1 MDLEARSLPA
11 GVKTQLLN
19 KLQDYKA
26 RLVPR
31 ARASNAIS
39 SHPVAAPQSNLA
51 SLKAV
56 VKKAGAALMDAEG
69 ARDELLSRAELGD
82 TAGGASSGAQRDRLL
97 SAQDKLKQTGDRIKE
112 GKKTLLETEELGVSI
127 LQDLHKQRETI
138 AHTRDTL
145 HGADENIGQS
155 RRILTAMG
163 RRAMQNKIMLGVIS
177 VILIFAIISACR
189 TARRAPGP
197 NATRGKQSSPLLA
210 RRARMDGDATRTSRF

>member
-1 MDLEARSLPA
+1 M
-11 GVKTQLLN
+11 
-19 KLQDYKA
+19 
-26 RLVPR
+26 
-31 ARASNAIS
+31 
-39 SHPVAAPQSNLA
+39 
-51 SLKAV
+51 
-56 VKKAGAALMDAEG
+56 
-69 ARDELLSRAELGD
+69 
-82 TAGGASSGAQRDRLL
+82 
-97 SAQDKLKQTGDRIKE
+97 
-112 GKKTLLETEELGVSI
+112 SI

-197 NATRGKQSSPLLA
+197 NATRGAQSSPLLA